1 MPTRLVIIRHGNTFR
16 KGDILTRV
24 GARTDLPITC
34 EGEEQ
39 ALRLGHH
46 LKGLNIKPA
55 RVFTSHLRRTIDTAR
70 LICLP
75 MGCTKPSSPLDFL
88 NEIDYGPDENQPE
101 DKVIE
106 RLGESTLEKWDR
118 EAVMPEDWSPRP
130 PEIILNWKNFLKQC
144 VEEFENQTVFAVTSN
159 GIARFALALAKK
171 DENVPLKL
179 STGAYGIL
187 ECEKGK
193 NWRVT
198 HWNIRP

>member
-1 MPTRLVIIRHGNTFR
+1 MTKIIIIRHGNTFN
-16 KGDILTRV
+16 KGETPTRV
-24 GARTDLPITC
+24 GARTDLPLTT

-46 LKGLNIKPA
+46 FKTLGVAPA
-55 RVFTSHLRRTIDTAR
+55 QIFTSHLRRTIDTAR

-75 MGCTKPSSPLDFL
+75 LGCGTPAKQLDFL

-106 RLGESTLEKWDR
+106 RIGKSALERWD
-118 EAVMPEDWSPRP
+118 EDAVMPEAWSPRP
-130 PEIILNWKNFLKQC
+130 PEIILAWQNFMKDC
-144 VEEFENQTVFAVTSN
+144 ATTYKDQTVLAVTSN
-159 GIARFALALAKK
+159 GIARFGLALAEKPQGT
-171 DENVPLKL
+171 PLKL

-187 ECEKGK
+187 EFDKI
-193 NWRVT
+193 WRVT